1 MKKIQ
6 ITTKGIKKSLKKFTY
21 LQSVSEYIW
30 NGFDAKATTI
40 EMHTTNSELDAVSDI
55 KITDN
60 GYGISLVELERK
72 FTPFFESEKQVDP
85 LMRERNIR
93 SATHGKN
100 GIGRLTFHRFCS
112 EAQWIT
118 TYLDG
123 EEIKRY
129 VITVN
134 ENSLD
139 TYETSIPELA
149 SAGTG
154 TCVLLKG
161 ITYKDFNLADLK
173 RFLCKEFGWFL
184 ELNADK
190 SFAITIN
197 GERLDYSRVVGD
209 LEFFTVRYDATN
221 TEFKV
226 KYVRWEERMNLEYSK
241 YYFLDQ
247 LGNEKHKINTRFN
260 NKGDTFYHSLYIE
273 SQIFNDFHFGEVQPA
288 EIALFGYDQNSDEYK
303 FLIENLNK
311 FLKEKRKPFLKE
323 YTDTIIKDLKVVEAF
338 PKYGN
343 NSWDKARQDELEELI
358 RELYQ
363 VEPKLFSKLNV
374 EQKKTFV
381 RFLDLI
387 MDSGEQ
393 ERLFDILNGI
403 VELNSDERTELADVL
418 KKTRLTNVIKTIR
431 LIQDRYK
438 AKNELKQI
446 VYDEELMANE
456 VKHLQ
461 QFVEKHYWIFGEQY
475 HLVTAAEPKFEEALR
490 RHVHLLTGKEID
502 GHIEHV
508 DKRKEMDIFMVR
520 WDKQIDKVRNVVVEL
535 KHPSVP
541 LGKKQYDQVIS
552 YLDVIMNQEEFNS
565 SQMEWEFILI
575 GNKPDKSGFIE
586 NLYENVMNHGERSRG
601 LVYKIK
607 KYKVYV
613 RTWADIFTEFEV
625 KHKFLDDKLQLERL
639 ELSEK
644 YYDHA
649 DEIINELEG
658 NSAIMAGQHTLKTT
672 NT

>member
-1 MKKIQ
+1 M
-6 ITTKGIKKSLKKFTY
+6 
-21 LQSVSEYIW
+21 
-30 NGFDAKATTI
+30 
-40 EMHTTNSELDAVSDI
+40 
-55 KITDN
+55 
-60 GYGISLVELERK
+60 
-72 FTPFFESEKQVDP
+72 
-85 LMRERNIR
+85 
-93 SATHGKN
+93 
-100 GIGRLTFHRFCS
+100 
-112 EAQWIT
+112 
-118 TYLDG
+118 
-123 EEIKRY
+123 
-129 VITVN
+129 
-134 ENSLD
+134 
-139 TYETSIPELA
+139 
-149 SAGTG
+149 
-154 TCVLLKG
+154 
-161 ITYKDFNLADLK
+161 
-173 RFLCKEFGWFL
+173 
-184 ELNADK
+184 
-190 SFAITIN
+190 
-197 GERLDYSRVVGD
+197 
-209 LEFFTVRYDATN
+209 
-221 TEFKV
+221 
-226 KYVRWEERMNLEYSK
+226 
-241 YYFLDQ
+241 
-247 LGNEKHKINTRFN
+247 
-260 NKGDTFYHSLYIE
+260 
-273 SQIFNDFHFGEVQPA
+273 
-288 EIALFGYDQNSDEYK
+288 
-303 FLIENLNK
+303 
-311 FLKEKRKPFLKE
+311 
-323 YTDTIIKDLKVVEAF
+323 KVVEAF

-403 VELNSDERTELADVL
+403 VELNSDERMELADVL

-438 AKNELKQI
+438 AINELKQI

-456 VKHLQ
+456 VKHVQ

-475 HLVTAAEPKFEEALR
+475 HLVTAAEPKFEQALR
-490 RHVHLLTGKEID
+490 RHVHLLTGKEVD

-552 YLDVIMNQEEFNS
+552 YMDVIMNQEEFNS

-575 GNKPDKSGFIE
+575 GNKPDTSGFIE
-586 NLYENVMNHGERSRG
+586 NLYENAMNHGERLRG

-625 KHKFLDDKLQLERL
+625 KHKFLDDKLQMERL

-644 YYDHA
+644 YDHA
-649 DEIINELEG
+649 DEIINKLEG
-658 NSAIMAGQHTLKTT
+658 NSAIMAGQYTLP
-672 NT
+672 NNN